1 MGPGLPSVAEQRLS
15 GSVGLVFGF
24 RKSPVLR
31 SDGDCRD
38 SEWFGRCRVSRARE
52 SESLRDDHQ
61 RSFAG
66 AGVRRF
72 REAEPSSRPISGL
85 GRPIPAGPPIR
96 SIPSLRSLAARQP
109 AQASTTPARPLL
121 RPLSVWLNRTEM
133 VIYRALVTAPRASS
147 CSVL

>member
-24 RKSPVLR
+24 RKRPVLR

-52 SESLRDDHQ
+52 SDSLRDDHQ

-72 REAEPSSRPISGL
+72 REAEPSS
-85 GRPIPAGPPIR
+85 
-96 SIPSLRSLAARQP
+96 
-109 AQASTTPARPLL
+109 
-121 RPLSVWLNRTEM
+121 
-133 VIYRALVTAPRASS
+133 ALFRD
-147 CSVL
+147 